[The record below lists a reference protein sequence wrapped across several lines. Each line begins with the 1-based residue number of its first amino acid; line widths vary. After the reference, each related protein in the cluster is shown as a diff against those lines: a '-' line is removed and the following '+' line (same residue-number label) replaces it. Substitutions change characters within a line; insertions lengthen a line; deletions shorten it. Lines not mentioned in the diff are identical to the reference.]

1 MKPKKQFR
9 WALWWGLGITLV
21 SIALMFIPGA
31 DGDNNSPVS
40 EMLLQMLEMGAVVL
54 IVVIGIV
61 MPALEEFSFRMWG
74 CGKTWAGITSS
85 AMMALFISLT
95 LSWVAG
101 VVSLAIGLA
110 ITLMVKD
117 GRKRLLFMMLFSSVL
132 FMLAHTENYDGGVI
146 FIAIALV
153 EKFGF
158 GLLASYLVINHNIF
172 WSMAFHMLNNTIACL
187 AMIMGAANIEP
198 TTFEQ
203 EGVFRLD
210 LKPMVFDHSF
220 TAEPTFSDNGD
231 TVTMK
236 NTLGNFIVALLNEEE
251 HQKIDNWAFIYEQ
264 PHNRAR
270 YDIQLAYNPE
280 AAQSYLAVAHELERA
295 EWLRLDTLENRIL
308 MITVVD
314 ESKRI
319 EAPSYGP
326 TSWHGAVSLRQAGFA
341 IIEPDDFDYREW
353 NVTIDKEYP
362 SLTDIQEML
371 QRAGLGLESTDET
384 MTMVRVSV
392 LHNPLEDF

>member
-101 VVSLAIGLA
+101 VVSLAIGLV

-172 WSMAFHMLNNTIACL
+172 WSMAYNKDNSIPAPEEY
-187 AMIMGAANIEP
+187 INS
-198 TTFEQ
+198 FEK
-203 EGVFRLD
+203 F
-210 LKPMVFDHSF
+210 P
-220 TAEPTFSDNGD
+220 
-231 TVTMK
+231 
-236 NTLGNFIVALLNEEE
+236 
-251 HQKIDNWAFIYEQ
+251 
-264 PHNRAR
+264 
-270 YDIQLAYNPE
+270 
-280 AAQSYLAVAHELERA
+280 
-295 EWLRLDTLENRIL
+295 
-308 MITVVD
+308 VD
-314 ESKRI
+314 EVVPELLK
-319 EAPSYGP
+319 
-326 TSWHGAVSLRQAGFA
+326 A
-341 IIEPDDFDYREW
+341 IIESSVSSKNAQR
-353 NVTIDKEYP
+353 
-362 SLTDIQEML
+362 LL
-371 QRAGLGLESTDET
+371 QRIEQVSTSD
-384 MTMVRVSV
+384 
-392 LHNPLEDF
+392 